1 MKLWGKRTLM
11 ERITRER
18 EQYQSFLRD
27 RVRTLGSS
35 QPRLAAEV
43 MILPNNQPLPKPFGL
58 IRVDIIYGPSE
69 APRIERVVSAG
80 AVSIRGERHTL
91 DCGINISAGPVSWE
105 SICFAFHSQSFQIDL
120 LSDWLNEWIDIEE
133 VKEHDADGL
142 SGVVH
147 SCTGVAT
154 DSFYWQLLT
163 DFGSAPIAAFHELV
177 ALLARNGVRDCS
189 LSVPDDV

>member
-1 MKLWGKRTLM
+1 VKFWGKRTLM

-27 RVRTLGSS
+27 RVRTLGAS

-91 DCGINISAGPVSWE
+91 DCGIDISGESLSWE
-105 SICFAFHSQSFQIDL
+105 STCFAFHSPTFQLGL
-120 LSDWLNEWIDIEE
+120 LTDWLNKWIDTEGI
-133 VKEHDADGL
+133 KERDACGL

-147 SCTGVAT
+147 SCTGSAS
-154 DSFYWQLLT
+154 DSQWELVT
-163 DFGSAPIAAFHELV
+163 DFGSAPMAAFEEFV
-177 ALLARNGVRDCS
+177 AELARHGVRDCS
-189 LSVPDDV
+189 LSMPEA